1 MTPSVEFFESFSFT
15 QKQFVWGIALTKEKE
30 EPQKSN

>member
-1 MTPSVEFFESFSFT
+1 MTPSAEGFESFSFT

-30 EPQKSN
+30 SQEGN